1 MKNCSTNGGFY
12 TAAPLVPG
20 LRWTKP
26 HEGRGDAIQ
35 FRRMNHP
42 PDLLRK
48 PSVATPAAQ
57 ASRASDCDVLV
68 IGGGPAGSTAAA
80 LLAERGYR
88 VTLLEK
94 AHHPRFHIGES
105 LLPANLPLL
114 EKLGV
119 ADAVKAIG
127 MEKWGA
133 EFVSP
138 WHDHLQSFEF
148 ADAID
153 KSMPMAYQVRR
164 AEFDEILIRNA
175 GRKNARVVEGCQ
187 VLDVEFLPGDSGA
200 VAQAR
205 HDDGAIETVQA
216 RFVLDASG
224 RDTFLGNRFKAKRR
238 NKKHNSAA
246 IYGHYSGAARHPGKA
261 AGNITIFWFEHG
273 WFWYI
278 PLADGATSVG
288 AVAWPYY
295 MKTRQKR
302 PLEQFLRDTIAL
314 CAPLQQRLQ
323 HAQLVSTVEAT
334 GNFSYVCDRTHGSTY
349 LLLGDAYTFIDP
361 VFSSGV
367 MLAMQ
372 SAFTGADTVDICL
385 RQPRQAA
392 AALKKFDRTM
402 RIGPKAFSWFIY
414 RVTNPTL
421 RDIFMLPRNIF
432 RAQEAL
438 LSILA
443 GDVYGNTPIRGP
455 LFFFKFMYYATSLR
469 HFRRTLAALRMRKHN
484 IQVVPEAGLPLR

>member
-1 MKNCSTNGGFY
+1 MNSQ
-12 TAAPLVPG
+12 PD
-20 LRWTKP
+20 
-26 HEGRGDAIQ
+26 EAI
-35 FRRMNHP
+35 N
-42 PDLLRK
+42 
-48 PSVATPAAQ
+48 TPAA
-57 ASRASDCDVLV
+57 ASAARSSDCDVLV

-138 WHDHLQSFEF
+138 WHDHKQAFEF
-148 ADAID
+148 ADAMD

-175 GRKNARVVEGCQ
+175 SRKNARVVEGCQ
-187 VLDVEFLPGDSGA
+187 VQDVEFLADNAGA
-200 VAQAR
+200 RVQAR
-205 HDDGAIETVQA
+205 HDDGSTETVTA

-224 RDTFLGNRFKAKRR
+224 RDTFLGNRFKAKQR
-238 NKKHNSAA
+238 NKKHNSTAL
-246 IYGHYSGAARHPGKA
+246 YGHFSGAERNPGKA
-261 AGNITIFWFEHG
+261 AGNITIYWFEHG
-273 WFWYI
+273 WFWFI

-295 MKTRQKR
+295 LKTRNKK
-302 PLEQFLRDTIAL
+302 PLEQFLLETIAL
-314 CAPLQQRLQ
+314 CAPLSERLQ
-323 HAQLVSTVEAT
+323 HAQLISPVEAT
-334 GNFSYVCDRTHGSTY
+334 GNFSYVCDRTHGSNY

-367 MLAMQ
+367 MLAMN
-372 SAFTGADTVDICL
+372 SAFVGADTVDTCL
-385 RQPRQAA
+385 RHPQQAA
-392 AALKKFDRTM
+392 AALKKFDQSM
-402 RIGPKAFSWFIY
+402 RIGPKEFSWFIY
-414 RVTNPTL
+414 RVTNPTM
-421 RDIFMLPRNIF
+421 RNMFMGPRNIF
-432 RAQEAL
+432 RVKEAL
-438 LSILA
+438 LSVLA
-443 GDVYGNTPIRGP
+443 GDVFGKTPIRGRLL
-455 LFFFKFMYYATSLR
+455 LFKGLYYAASLLNP
-469 HFRRTLAALRMRKHN
+469 RRTVQAWRMRKHN
-484 IQVVPEAGLPLR
+484 IRVVDDTGAAMH

>member
-1 MKNCSTNGGFY
+1 MKTSSTA
-12 TAAPLVPG
+12 TADC
-20 LRWTKP
+20 T
-26 HEGRGDAIQ
+26 
-35 FRRMNHP
+35 
-42 PDLLRK
+42 
-48 PSVATPAAQ
+48 
-57 ASRASDCDVLV
+57 SDCDVLV

-80 LLAERGYR
+80 LLAERGHR

-138 WHDHLQSFEF
+138 WHDHKQTFEF
-148 ADAID
+148 ADAMD

-175 GRKNARVVEGCQ
+175 SFKNARVVEGCQ
-187 VLDVEFLPGDSGA
+187 VQNVDFLPGNEGA
-200 VAQAR
+200 LVQGR
-205 HDDGAIETVQA
+205 HDDGHTETVHA

-224 RDTFLGNRFKAKRR
+224 RDTFLGNRLKAKQR
-238 NKKHNSAA
+238 NEKHNSTA
-246 IYGHYSGAARHPGKA
+246 IYAHFTGAERNTGKA

-273 WFWYI
+273 WFWFI
-278 PLADGATSVG
+278 PLADGTTSVG
-288 AVAWPYY
+288 AVTWPYY
-295 MKTRQKR
+295 LKTRNKK
-302 PLEQFLRDTIAL
+302 PLEQFLQETIAL
-314 CAPLQQRLQ
+314 CAPLSEKLQ
-323 HAQLVSTVEAT
+323 HAQLSSPVEAT
-334 GNFSYVCDRTHGSTY
+334 GNFSYACDHTHGSNY

-372 SAFTGADTVDICL
+372 SAFVGAETVDTCL
-385 RQPRQAA
+385 RHPEQASA
-392 AALKKFDRTM
+392 AFKRFDRAM
-402 RIGPKAFSWFIY
+402 RTGPKVFSWFIY
-414 RVTNPTL
+414 RVTNPTM
-421 RDIFMLPRNIF
+421 RDMFMGPRNIF
-432 RAQEAL
+432 RVKEAL

-443 GDVYGNTPIRGP
+443 GDVFGKTPIHGP
-455 LFFFKFMYYATSLR
+455 LLIFKGLYYTASLLN
-469 HFRRTLAALRMRKHN
+469 FRRTLKAWRMRKRN
-484 IQVVPEAGLPLR
+484 IRPVDEAGATVS

>member
-1 MKNCSTNGGFY
+1 M
-12 TAAPLVPG
+12 LPG
-20 LRWTKP
+20 LRRTKL
-26 HEGRGDAIQ
+26 HDGLGYAIQ
-35 FRRMNHP
+35 FWPMNNQP
-42 PDLLRK
+42 GLAMN
-48 PSVATPAAQ
+48 PSSVPLASPAMR
-57 ASRASDCDVLV
+57 SSVCDVLV
-68 IGGGPAGSTAAA
+68 IGGGPAGSTAAS

-119 ADAVKAIG
+119 ADAVKTIG

-138 WHDHLQSFEF
+138 WHDHMQSFEF

-175 GRKNARVVEGCQ
+175 SCKNARVVEGCQ
-187 VLDVEFLPGDSGA
+187 VQNVDFLPGDAG
-200 VAQAR
+200 VTAQAR
-205 HDDGAIETVQA
+205 HEDDSVETVQA
-216 RFVLDASG
+216 RFVLDASS
-224 RDTFLGNRFKAKRR
+224 RDTFLGNRFKAKQR

-246 IYGHYSGAARHPGKA
+246 IYAHFSGAERSPGKA

-278 PLADGATSVG
+278 PLSDGSTSVG

-323 HAQLVSTVEAT
+323 YAQLATPVEAT
-334 GNFSYVCDRTHGSTY
+334 GNFSYVCDHTHGSNY

-367 MLAMQ
+367 MLAMH
-372 SAFTGADTVDICL
+372 SAFVGADTVDTCL
-385 RQPRQAA
+385 RQPQKAA
-392 AALKKFDRTM
+392 AALKKFDHSM
-402 RIGPKAFSWFIY
+402 RIGPTAFSWFIY

-421 RDIFMLPRNIF
+421 RDIFMSPRNMF
-432 RAQEAL
+432 RAKEAL

-443 GDVYGNTPIRGP
+443 GDIYGKTPIRGP
-455 LFFFKFMYYATSLR
+455 LFFFKIVYYATSLR
-469 HFRRTLAALRMRKHN
+469 YLGRTLAASRQRKHN
-484 IQVVPEAGLPLR
+484 IQVVAEADTVMH